1 MCMYSKSKHE
11 RPIWWDWATF
21 SEDGFLDGIA
31 EDTPDD
37 MKKAYQADMKER
49 EQQTNQGIK

>member
-1 MCMYSKSKHE
+1 MYMYSKSKRE

-21 SEDGFLDGIA
+21 GEDGFLDGIA
-31 EDTPDD
+31 EDAPDD

-49 EQQTNQGIK
+49 EQETKQGIK